1 MELLKEIF
9 RTEGLKISGKTVH
22 RQAVRGIICNN
33 SKLLM
38 IHVTQN
44 GTFKFPGGGILDGET
59 HSQALA
65 REILEECGMTLAL
78 TGPAYGK
85 IIEYAAAYEPDFD
98 VFKMTSYYYYC
109 QVQPIVFAQSLDPYE
124 KELGFQPNWVSGDD
138 ALRNNKTAEASD
150 PNGNLFWNRR
160 EIFVLESLRNTQD
173 YGMDYTT

>member
-9 RTEGLKISGKTVH
+9 RTQGLRISGKTVH
-22 RQAVRGIICNN
+22 RQAVRGIITNN
-33 SKLLM
+33 SELLM

-44 GTFKFPGGGILDGET
+44 GTFNFPGGGILDGET

-109 QVQPIVFAQSLDPYE
+109 QVQPTAFAQNLDPYE
-124 KELGFQPNWVSGDD
+124 KEMGFQPTWISIAD
-138 ALRNNKTAEASD
+138 ALDRNQAAKASD
-150 PNGNLFWNRR
+150 PNDILFWNRR

-173 YGMDYTT
+173 YEWDYTT